1 MSNVVLSAVLLRI
14 HVSWDVT
21 SFLLVSEYRRSQ
33 FRIAFILLG
42 LRDHRR

>member
-14 HVSWDVT
+14 HVSLDVT
-21 SFLLVSEYRRSQ
+21 SFFFWVSGYRRSQ

-42 LRDHRR
+42 LRDHR